1 MFSPAFVW
9 SRNVDK
15 LQTRVGNS
23 RRTVRL
29 VFAGLGG
36 DIARKA
42 RWVQPVR
49 RPHLSASSALFCAR
63 FSLTCPS
70 SSINRRSHLWV
81 RKKLRNGLLNADRS
95 EPCPEDE
102 RTNAFAS
109 LASAL
114 PTYVSLC
121 DTQNPFD
128 FSVGHPN
135 SNFEINAPVSF
146 WIYKTS
152 ALSSSLSHGK
162 YPEVK

>member
-9 SRNVDK
+9 SHTMDK

-70 SSINRRSHLWV
+70 SSNNRRSHLWV

-102 RTNAFAS
+102 RTKSISCNCSSDVRQTLRYTESIRLLF
-109 LASAL
+109 
-114 PTYVSLC
+114 
-121 DTQNPFD
+121 
-128 FSVGHPN
+128 GHSN
-135 SNFEINAPVSF
+135 SSFEISAPVSF

-162 YPEVK
+162 YPEMK